1 MERFIKIPKDFYD
14 SGFDICKEDGIFFQ
28 EGVSI
33 LVGCNGTGKSTVI
46 KCIKKELDQNNIPFI
61 KHDNYRENNK
71 SNIMDRALE
80 KGQFDILSASAMS
93 SEGENIDISLGLTLQ
108 IIRDFLINGKS
119 NDFGN
124 IFKYIRDDND
134 TNKELSKERWIL
146 FDAVDS
152 GYSID
157 NIVTFKE
164 VINIILDDS
173 KKLGVNTF
181 IVIAANSY
189 EMAVDLP
196 CIDIWTGNYI
206 KFSSYSNYKSYILE
220 TKNRKN
226 ERLSDEK

>member
-14 SGFDICKEDGIFFQ
+14 SSFDICKEDGIFFQ

-46 KCIKKELDQNNIPFI
+46 KCIKKELKQNNIPFI
-61 KHDNYRENNK
+61 MHDNYHENNK
-71 SNIMDRALE
+71 SNIMHTALE

-108 IIRDFLINGKS
+108 TIRDFLLNGKS
-119 NDFGN
+119 NDFSN
-124 IFKYIRDDND
+124 IFKSIFDDND

-157 NIVTFKE
+157 NILTFKE

-173 KKLGVNTF
+173 EKLGVNTF

-189 EMAVDLP
+189 EMAADLP

-206 KFSSYSNYKSYILE
+206 KFNS
-220 TKNRKN
+220 
-226 ERLSDEK
+226 